1 MLWTCQVWNVCE
13 TPKQRCWVG
22 RWALGICLVCKF
34 GRHYQRRHHSHKRI
48 KPPWKPNWMQKS
60 WDYHLEQLTSELAQR
75 VSAGVWLGFLG
86 QEATCSSEQSLG
98 CWGIHWLLED
108 DTCSGMKAI
117 QRTKPWGDSLDPAVP
132 DTTSS
137 TFPVTVQ
144 LAHAF
149 AYPHL

>member
-1 MLWTCQVWNVCE
+1 MVSLTFSGQVYQHGYRATEEW
-13 TPKQRCWVG
+13 G
-22 RWALGICLVCKF
+22 R
-34 GRHYQRRHHSHKRI
+34 
-48 KPPWKPNWMQKS
+48 
-60 WDYHLEQLTSELAQR
+60 T
-75 VSAGVWLGFLG
+75 
-86 QEATCSSEQSLG
+86 EQSLG

-117 QRTKPWGDSLDPAVP
+117 QRTKPWGESLDPAVP

-137 TFPVTVQ
+137 TFPVTAQ